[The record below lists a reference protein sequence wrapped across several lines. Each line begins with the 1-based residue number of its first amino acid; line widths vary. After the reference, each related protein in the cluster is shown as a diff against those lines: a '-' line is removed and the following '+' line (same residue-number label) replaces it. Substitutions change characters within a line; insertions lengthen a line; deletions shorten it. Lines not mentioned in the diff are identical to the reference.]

1 MSISYNNTKIWLND
15 NKFELLSDV
24 EEYIR
29 TKAFNLKC
37 IEGHISNLTI
47 TAYRCRKSRAKR
59 DNKQL
64 WLCDICKPKKD
75 LVVKVDYVNLGEQK
89 FKNYCVWLER
99 MKYKV
104 RSTFRDFVENKIAF
118 ECLEG
123 HTTTITV
130 KYFGVRKFSK
140 KVIDDPRLLCGHCNV
155 KGEILA
161 DKLEQLQ
168 ISVAKKTSHK
178 ILTLKRGRKVTY
190 ECSICNEISET
201 NKTNLMKGPTYCLN
215 CSHYNY
221 NQTCFNRKPFV
232 FPSGRI
238 DNVLGHEPLCLMELL
253 KHYNEKDI
261 ITDTKVIPRFYY
273 IKVSKI
279 TGKEYKGKY
288 YPDIMLPDK
297 IIEVKSEYTFN
308 LDKENNIR
316 KMKTVVLAGYNF
328 EFWIYDTQKRL
339 RVIRKDKC

>member
-1 MSISYNNTKIWLND
+1 MSTSYNNIKIWLN
-15 NKFELLSDV
+15 NNSFELLSDV
-24 EEYIR
+24 EEYIC

-37 IEGHISNLTI
+37 
-47 TAYRCRKSRAKR
+47 
-59 DNKQL
+59 
-64 WLCDICKPKKD
+64 

-104 RSTFRDFVENKIAF
+104 RSTF
-118 ECLEG
+118 
-123 HTTTITV
+123 
-130 KYFGVRKFSK
+130 
-140 KVIDDPRLLCGHCNV
+140 
-155 KGEILA
+155 
-161 DKLEQLQ
+161 
-168 ISVAKKTSHK
+168 
-178 ILTLKRGRKVTY
+178 GRKVTY